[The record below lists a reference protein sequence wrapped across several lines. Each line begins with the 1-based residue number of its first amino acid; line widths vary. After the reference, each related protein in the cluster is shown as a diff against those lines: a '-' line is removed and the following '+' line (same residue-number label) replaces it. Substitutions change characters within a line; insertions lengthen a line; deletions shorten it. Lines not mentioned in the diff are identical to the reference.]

1 MKKAYLIASIV
12 INVILLALAG
22 RESIEY
28 TPDYPLSLAVFL
40 PLIPLSFIGI
50 SIVTLV
56 KNKSLLKSVFLK
68 MTTLFFLFGLTFI
81 SFDEGIYAIAIF
93 EIIALIFLIITL
105 TLFLCKPDIQKKVLN
120 EIKPPRPYCYKGKW
134 AWEDAANEYL
144 RMTGKKIIDELTDD
158 DNMQIYRY
166 AMMPVA
172 YYFYWLLK
180 KGFMSSEFYE
190 SVGNEISEAD
200 MESNNIDILGLLE
213 DMDCC
218 LHSDD
223 MLEDAG
229 NFSRQY
235 AEFSYATLHSQKLV
249 FDYYD
254 EIKNPDG
261 YYYCVEFSWDICKR
275 MYSKID
281 KAYEEWSA
289 LFDHDT
295 DYYEDDDNDE
305 AIAEVFSNY
314 FGTKLEVYRTGKKIK
329 NNITDEY
336 IKKCFEDL
344 DSMNEYQ
351 FTRLD
356 RNISDVYG
364 DSLAGK
370 VMEQFRAYGIHIF
383 EPQVNGDVVYVV
395 SGGADF
401 EEEHGISF
409 YVRNGVIFNFGYGY
423 DFDDIYSPENVHD
436 YEIASNN
443 IEFESIENL
452 SQIEELV
459 NARKLVM
466 TYLVPPEIG
475 GTADESNMIYLTP
488 LAIKEKK
495 LLDRKLQALIS
506 VYNGKLKYT
515 YKAVYYDDDKQ
526 FILKSIYVRHD
537 ARPSESVFG
546 FTVKVWY

>member
-1 MKKAYLIASIV
+1 MKKAYLIASII
-12 INVILLALAG
+12 INIILLPIAG
-22 RESIEY
+22 SGLMVL

-40 PLIPLSFIGI
+40 PLIPLSSIVI
-50 SIVTLV
+50 SIITLV

-68 MTTLFFLFGLTFI
+68 LTTLFFLFGLTFI

-105 TLFLCKPDIQKKVLN
+105 TLFLCKPNIQKKVSN
-120 EIKPPRPYCYKGKW
+120 EIKPPPPYCYKGKW

-144 RMTGKKIIDELTDD
+144 RMTEKNSIDELSDD

-166 AMMPVA
+166 AMMPVV

-200 MESNNIDILGLLE
+200 MESNNIDVLGLLE

-223 MLEDAG
+223 MHECASK
-229 NFSRQY
+229 FSKEY
-235 AEFSYATLHSQKLV
+235 AELKYSTLHSKNLL

-254 EIKNPDG
+254 EIGNSEG
-261 YYYCVEFSWDICKR
+261 FYYCVDFSWDICKR
-275 MYSKID
+275 MYTKID

-295 DYYEDDDNDE
+295 DYYEDDNDE

-314 FGTKLEVYRTGKKIK
+314 FGTKLEVYRTGEKIED
-329 NNITDEY
+329 NITDEY
-336 IKKCFEDL
+336 IKKCLDDL
-344 DSMNEYQ
+344 DSINEYQ
-351 FTRLD
+351 FSRLD
-356 RNISDVYG
+356 RCISDEYG

-370 VMEQFRAYGIHIF
+370 VMEQFRPYSMHIF
-383 EPQVNGDVVYVV
+383 EPQINGDVAYVV
-395 SGGADF
+395 GGGADF
-401 EEEHGISF
+401 EGEHGISF

-436 YEIASNN
+436 YETASNN

-459 NARKLVM
+459 NAGKLVR

-488 LAIKEKK
+488 LAIKEKE
-495 LLDRKLQALIS
+495 LLDRRLQALIS

-526 FILKSIYVRHD
+526 FVPKYIYVRHD
-537 ARPSESVFG
+537 ARTSESVFG
-546 FTVKVWY
+546 FTVEVWY

>member
-1 MKKAYLIASIV
+1 MKKAYLITSIV
-12 INVILLALAG
+12 INVILLPIAG
-22 RESIEY
+22 SGLIEY
-28 TPDYPLSLAVFL
+28 TSDYPLSLAVFL
-40 PLIPLSFIGI
+40 PIIPLSSIVI
-50 SIVTLV
+50 SIITLV

-68 MTTLFFLFGLTFI
+68 LTTLFFLFGLTFI

-105 TLFLCKPDIQKKVLN
+105 TLFLCKPNIHKKVSN
-120 EIKPPRPYCYKGKW
+120 EIKPPPPYCYKGKW

-144 RMTGKKIIDELTDD
+144 RMTEKNSIDELSDD

-200 MESNNIDILGLLE
+200 MESNNIDVLGLLE

-223 MLEDAG
+223 MHECASK
-229 NFSRQY
+229 FSKEY
-235 AEFSYATLHSQKLV
+235 AELKYSTLHSKNLL

-254 EIKNPDG
+254 EIRNSEG
-261 YYYCVEFSWDICKR
+261 FYYCVDFSWDICER
-275 MYSKID
+275 MYTKID

-295 DYYEDDDNDE
+295 DYYEDDNDE
-305 AIAEVFSNY
+305 VIAEVFSNY
-314 FGTKLEVYRTGKKIK
+314 FGTKLEVYRTGEKIED
-329 NNITDEY
+329 NITDEY
-336 IKKCFEDL
+336 IKKCLDDL
-344 DSMNEYQ
+344 DSINEYQ
-351 FTRLD
+351 FSRLD
-356 RNISDVYG
+356 RCISDEYG

-370 VMEQFRAYGIHIF
+370 VMEQFRPYSMHIF
-383 EPQVNGDVVYVV
+383 DPQINGDVAYIV

-401 EEEHGISF
+401 EGEHGIAF

-436 YEIASNN
+436 YETASND

-459 NARKLVM
+459 NAGKLVR
-466 TYLVPPEIG
+466 TYLVPSEIG

-488 LAIKEKK
+488 LAIKEKE
-495 LLDRKLQALIS
+495 LLDRRLQALIS

-526 FILKSIYVRHD
+526 FVPKYIYVRHD
-537 ARPSESVFG
+537 AKPSESVFG

>member
-1 MKKAYLIASIV
+1 MKKAYIIASIV
-12 INVILLALAG
+12 TNVILLPIAG
-22 RESIEY
+22 SGLIEY
-28 TPDYPLSLAVFL
+28 TQDYPLSLAVVL
-40 PLIPLSFIGI
+40 PLIPLSSIVI
-50 SIVTLV
+50 SIITLV

-68 MTTLFFLFGLTFI
+68 LTTLFFLFGLTFI
-81 SFDEGIYAIAIF
+81 SFDEGIYAVAIF
-93 EIIALIFLIITL
+93 EIIALIFFIITL
-105 TLFLCKPDIQKKVLN
+105 TLFLCKPNIQKKVSN
-120 EIKPPRPYCYKGKW
+120 EIKPLSPYCYKGKW

-144 RMTGKKIIDELTDD
+144 RMTEKNSIDELSDD

-200 MESNNIDILGLLE
+200 MESNNIDVLGLLE

-223 MLEDAG
+223 MHECASK
-229 NFSRQY
+229 FSKEY
-235 AEFSYATLHSQKLV
+235 TELKYATLHSKKLL

-254 EIKNPDG
+254 EIENSEG
-261 YYYCVEFSWDICKR
+261 FYYCIDFSWDICER

-289 LFDHDT
+289 FFDHDT
-295 DYYEDDDNDE
+295 DYYEDDNDE

-314 FGTKLEVYRTGKKIK
+314 FGTKLEVYRTGEKIK

-336 IKKCFEDL
+336 IKKCLDDL
-344 DSMNEYQ
+344 DSINEYQ
-351 FTRLD
+351 FARLD
-356 RNISDVYG
+356 RCISDEYG

-370 VMEQFRAYGIHIF
+370 VMEQFRPYSMHIF
-383 EPQVNGDVVYVV
+383 EPQINGDVAYIV

-401 EEEHGISF
+401 EGEHGISF
-409 YVRNGVIFNFGYGY
+409 YVRNAVIFSFGYGY
-423 DFDDIYSPENVHD
+423 DFDDIYSHENVHD
-436 YEIASNN
+436 YETASND

-459 NARKLVM
+459 NAGKLVR

-488 LAIKEKK
+488 LAIKEKD
-495 LLDRKLQALIS
+495 LLDRRLQALIS

-526 FILKSIYVRHD
+526 FVPKYIYVRHD
-537 ARPSESVFG
+537 AKPSESVFG
-546 FTVKVWY
+546 FTVEVWY

>member
-1 MKKAYLIASIV
+1 MKKVYLILSII
-12 INVILLALAG
+12 INVILLPVVGCGL
-22 RESIEY
+22 IDY
-28 TPDYPLSLAVFL
+28 TPDYPLSLAVVL

-50 SIVTLV
+50 SIVTLL

-68 MTTLFFLFGLTFI
+68 LTIFFFLFGLTFI
-81 SFDEGIYAIAIF
+81 SFNEGIYAIAIF

-105 TLFLCKPDIQKKVLN
+105 TLFLCKPNIQKKVSN
-120 EIKPPRPYCYKGKW
+120 EIKPLSPYCYKGKW

-144 RMTGKKIIDELTDD
+144 RMTGKNSIDELSDD
-158 DNMQIYRY
+158 DNRQIYRY
-166 AMMPVA
+166 AMMPIA

-180 KGFMSSEFYE
+180 KGFMSSEFYDW
-190 SVGNEISEAD
+190 VGNEISED
-200 MESNNIDILGLLE
+200 DIKNKNVNILELLE
-213 DMDCC
+213 NMDCC
-218 LHSDD
+218 LSSDD

-229 NFSRQY
+229 EFSRHY
-235 AEFSYATLHSQKLV
+235 AEVGFATLHSQMLI

-261 YYYCVEFSWDICKR
+261 YYYCVEFLWDVCER
-275 MYSKID
+275 MYDRID
-281 KAYEEWSA
+281 KAYAEWSA

-295 DYYEDDDNDE
+295 DYYEDDE
-305 AIAEVFSNY
+305 AITEVFSNR

-329 NNITDEY
+329 DNITDEY
-336 IKKCFEDL
+336 IKKCLDDL
-344 DSMNEYQ
+344 DLMNEYQ

-370 VMEQFRAYGIHIF
+370 VMEQFRADGIHIF
-383 EPQVNGDVVYVV
+383 DPQVNGDMVYVV

-409 YVRNGVIFNFGYGY
+409 YVRNGVIFRFGYGY
-423 DFDDIYSPENVHD
+423 DFDDIYNLENIRD
-436 YEIASNN
+436 YEIASND

-459 NARKLVM
+459 NAGKLVR

-488 LAIKEKK
+488 LAIKEKE
-495 LLDRKLQALIS
+495 LLDRRLQALIS
-506 VYNGKLKYT
+506 VWNGNLKYT
-515 YKAVYYDDDKQ
+515 YKAFYYDDNKQ
-526 FILKSIYVRHD
+526 FVPKSIYVSHD
-537 ARPSESVFG
+537 ANPSESVFG
-546 FTVKVWY
+546 FTVKVWC